1 MEKRRRLVFVYSI
14 LRRALNG
21 LVPDSDINPG
31 QEGPGGRGALARWAQ
46 QRKRS
51 LIVAPATGRVDA
63 GSVTEYVASLGA
75 DSAPARRLI
84 EAVDGA
90 MGSVSSLSTL
100 TTPLALEYLDRL
112 ARPIPTLTPEI
123 GVQIVGRAYVGH
135 MVTED
140 DPQSVGATAVP
151 LLNLP
156 PLRRGHPP
164 QDLLTR
170 VVKASR
176 RHFERTRAVP
186 GPVWEGLVR
195 DLARRAHERTPDV
208 DPADLLALAVV
219 DGLARFG
226 WVLRQV
232 DLRYGLEPDRG

>member
-1 MEKRRRLVFVYSI
+1 LAQRRKPSVV
-14 LRRALNG
+14 
-21 LVPDSDINPG
+21 
-31 QEGPGGRGALARWAQ
+31 
-46 QRKRS
+46 
-51 LIVAPATGRVDA
+51 VAPAVQRVDA
-63 GSVTEYVASLGA
+63 GAVKEYVASLGA
-75 DSAPARRLI
+75 DAAPAGRLI
-84 EAVDGA
+84 EAVDEA

-100 TTPLALEYLDRL
+100 TTPLALEYLNRL
-112 ARPIPTLTPEI
+112 ARPIPTLTAEA
-123 GVQIVGRAYVGH
+123 GVQIIGRAYVAH

-140 DPQSVGATAVP
+140 DPEAVGATGVP
-151 LLNLP
+151 LINLP

-176 RHFERTRAVP
+176 RHFERVRAVP

-195 DLARRAHERTPDV
+195 DLACRAHEHTPDA
-208 DPADLLALAVV
+208 DPADLLALPVV

-232 DLRYGLEPDRG
+232 DLRYGLEPERT

>member
-1 MEKRRRLVFVYSI
+1 MLS
-14 LRRALNG
+14 
-21 LVPDSDINPG
+21 
-31 QEGPGGRGALARWAQ
+31 RWAQ
-46 QRKRS
+46 RRKQS
-51 LIVAPATGRVDA
+51 IVVAPAGQRIDA
-63 GSVTEYVASLGA
+63 AAVTDYVVSLGV
-75 DSAPARRLI
+75 DTAPVRRLI
-84 EAVDGA
+84 EAVDEA

-112 ARPIPTLTPEI
+112 ARPIPTLTPEA
-123 GVQIVGRAYVGH
+123 GVQIIGRAYVAH
-135 MVTED
+135 MVTEG
-140 DPQSVGATAVP
+140 DPQAVGATAVP
-151 LLNLP
+151 LFNPP

-176 RHFERTRAVP
+176 RNFERIRAVP
-186 GPVWEGLVR
+186 GPVWDGLVR
-195 DLARRAHERTPDV
+195 DLTRRAHDRTPDA

-232 DLRYGLEPDRG
+232 DLRYGLEPERS